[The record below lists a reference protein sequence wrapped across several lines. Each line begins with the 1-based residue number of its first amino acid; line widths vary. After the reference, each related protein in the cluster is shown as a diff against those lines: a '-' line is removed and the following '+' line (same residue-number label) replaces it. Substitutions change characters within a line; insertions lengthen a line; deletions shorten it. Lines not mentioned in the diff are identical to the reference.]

1 MKILIIEDEPFAADH
16 LEMLTKQ
23 LRPDWEVLAKLP
35 TIQET
40 VSWITSQ
47 QAYDVIFTDIQLAD
61 GICFEIF
68 QQVQIDRPIIFTT
81 AYDQYA
87 IKAFKLNSI
96 DYLLKP
102 IDKSSLTSAFEK
114 LEKLQASAAP
124 AQPQGFSTD
133 QLQQLLQSL
142 QPSYKQR
149 FAIKIGDNI
158 RLVPTE
164 EILFFQS
171 QHKITYLTTEAGK
184 RYPVQYTLAELEG
197 LVDQKQFFRINRGVL
212 LRDRAIKGVAMISN
226 SRLKV
231 KVPFVEEDFV
241 VSRERCQDFKE
252 WLDR

>member
-16 LEMLTKQ
+16 LELLVSQ
-23 LRPDWEVLAKLP
+23 LRPNWEVLAKLP

-40 VSWITSQ
+40 VSWLRSN

-68 QQVQIDRPIIFTT
+68 HQVEIDRPIIFTT

-102 IDKSSLTSAFEK
+102 IDKPSLTTAFEK
-114 LEKLQASAAP
+114 LEKLQSTTITT
-124 AQPQGFSTD
+124 QPTGFSPD

-142 QPSYKQR
+142 QPTYKQR

-158 RLVPTE
+158 RLVPTD
-164 EILFFQS
+164 EILYFQS
-171 QHKITYLTTEAGK
+171 QHKMTYLTTEGGK
-184 RYPVQYTLAELEG
+184 RYPVQYTLQELG
-197 LVDQKQFFRINRGVL
+197 DLVDQRQFFRINRGVL
-212 LRDRAIKGVAMISN
+212 LRDRAIQGVAMITN

-231 KVPFVEEDFV
+231 KVPFVEEDFI
-241 VSRERCQDFKE
+241 VSRERCQEFKD

>member
-16 LEMLTKQ
+16 LEILTKQ

-40 VSWITSQ
+40 VSWLNLGQT
-47 QAYDVIFTDIQLAD
+47 YDVIFTDIQLAD

-102 IDKSSLTSAFEK
+102 IDKPSLTSAFEK
-114 LEKLQASAAP
+114 LEKLQVSTAP

-171 QHKITYLTTEAGK
+171 QHKMTYLTTEAGK

-197 LVDQKQFFRINRGVL
+197 LIDQKQFFRINRGVL

>member
-1 MKILIIEDEPFAADH
+1 MKLLIIEDEPFAADH
-16 LEMLTKQ
+16 LEHLVGQ
-23 LRPDWEVLAKLP
+23 LRPNWQVLAKLP
-35 TIQET
+35 TIQES
-40 VSWITSQ
+40 VAWLR
-47 QAYDVIFTDIQLAD
+47 AGHEYDVIFTDIQLAD

-68 QQVQIDRPIIFTT
+68 QQIQIERPIIFTT

-102 IDKSSLTSAFEK
+102 IDKPSLTTAFEK
-114 LEKLQASAAP
+114 LEKLNAP
-124 AQPQGFSTD
+124 TTPQPTGFSAE
-133 QLQQLLQSL
+133 QMQQLLQSL

-158 RLVPTE
+158 RLVPTN
-164 EILFFQS
+164 EILYFQS
-171 QHKITYLTTEAGK
+171 QHKMTYLTTEAGK
-184 RYPVQYTLAELEG
+184 RYPVQYTLQELED
-197 LVDQKQFFRINRGVL
+197 LVDHQQFFRINRSVL
-212 LRDRAIKGVAMISN
+212 LRDRAIQGVAMITN

-231 KVPFVEEDFV
+231 KVPFVEEDFI